1 MPQKVTPM
9 NETRLRH
16 WLTIISYTMISIICL
31 GFLYYLA
38 EMFFPK
44 TSSELIPKN
53 DALSARF
60 MSIPTWNSSSRDAKK
75 KALSDPI
82 KEKILLL
89 LNQAK
94 KFDKSKIIYRGL
106 EGNTT
111 FKVDVVILELDP
123 NSYYRY
129 RIQIDDAKKGFRLV
143 GQKFKLISTRRS
155 AIQIWHFKK

>member
-1 MPQKVTPM
+1 M
-9 NETRLRH
+9 NETRSRN
-16 WLTIISYTMISIICL
+16 WLMILLYMAICIVFL
-31 GFLYYLA
+31 GSLYFVA
-38 EMFFPK
+38 EAFFPK

-60 MSIPTWNSSSRDAKK
+60 MSISTRNSSSRDAQK

-111 FKVDVVILELDP
+111 FKIDVVILELDP
-123 NSYYRY
+123 NSFYSY